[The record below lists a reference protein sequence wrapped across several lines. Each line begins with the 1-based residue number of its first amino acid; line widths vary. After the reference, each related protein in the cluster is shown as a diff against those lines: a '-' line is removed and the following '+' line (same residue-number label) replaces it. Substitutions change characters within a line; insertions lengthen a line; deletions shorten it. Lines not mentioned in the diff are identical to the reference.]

1 MDAKGNIVVY
11 SLHGLGFHVFD
22 ASNGQETAVVE
33 VGEKV
38 KELRITPF
46 NQIVLLPAS
55 RKGLYLFNLY
65 TRSFIKKIPGYETY
79 FGLQRLQLTQDG
91 TKAISYNDLEIPVTN
106 LQTSDIQRTP
116 KRPFLRNRVNCANI
130 FTGDANYVIT
140 VCLDKIL
147 RIYKYYPEQMQI
159 ATRPDC
165 LDEEKISGVYPCLDG
180 RHIVTTTVGPE
191 GQTLSVW
198 DVTSSNVVRRL
209 RFSAIGVYEIRMLN
223 TTTAF
228 ANVYIEER
236 KEFSFGFFDL
246 KKGMVSQW
254 MEGKAGHSWAVGF
267 LNETRF
273 LTFSRAHRQL
283 ETWDVSTGKLVQKR
297 GFDKIRQAD
306 VMLNKNGHT
315 VICSLVQR
323 VEKPNRSLPLIMLDS
338 ASDEYYLLKVKGRQL
353 KLQAANLG
361 NEGHLL
367 LCSTL
372 DDTTLIWDLRTIS
385 RPLHATL
392 PAVKGLVASAFSKD
406 SSVAVSSQKD
416 GTLVAIGVSTGRIRH
431 RARSQPAHKILISNN
446 KLAIT
451 FHRNNFCAWDLNKGE
466 NVATFTAD
474 WETTSTHVYLIG
486 DHVTMC
492 LPDRAREMTLKLHGI
507 PPGKEEEFLEESPF
521 MGIPVE
527 GNFHY

>member
-1 MDAKGNIVVY
+1 
-11 SLHGLGFHVFD
+11 
-22 ASNGQETAVVE
+22 
-33 VGEKV
+33 
-38 KELRITPF
+38 
-46 NQIVLLPAS
+46 
-55 RKGLYLFNLY
+55 
-65 TRSFIKKIPGYETY
+65 
-79 FGLQRLQLTQDG
+79 
-91 TKAISYNDLEIPVTN
+91 
-106 LQTSDIQRTP
+106 
-116 KRPFLRNRVNCANI
+116 
-130 FTGDANYVIT
+130 
-140 VCLDKIL
+140 
-147 RIYKYYPEQMQI
+147 
-159 ATRPDC
+159 
-165 LDEEKISGVYPCLDG
+165 
-180 RHIVTTTVGPE
+180 
-191 GQTLSVW
+191 
-198 DVTSSNVVRRL
+198 
-209 RFSAIGVYEIRMLN
+209 
-223 TTTAF
+223 
-228 ANVYIEER
+228 
-236 KEFSFGFFDL
+236 
-246 KKGMVSQW
+246 MVSQW
-254 MEGKAGHSWAVGF
+254 MEGKAGHSWAVDF

-353 KLQAANLG
+353 KLQAANLD

-367 LCSTL
+367 FCSTL

-416 GTLVAIGVSTGRIRH
+416 GTLVVIGVSTGRIRH

-451 FHRNNFCAWDLNKGE
+451 FHRNNFSAWDLNKGE